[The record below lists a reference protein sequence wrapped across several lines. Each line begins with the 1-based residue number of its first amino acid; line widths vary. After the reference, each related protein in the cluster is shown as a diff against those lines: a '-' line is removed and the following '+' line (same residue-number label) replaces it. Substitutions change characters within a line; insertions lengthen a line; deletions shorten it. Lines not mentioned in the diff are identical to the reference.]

1 MSSSAIKQF
10 QLKFPPMPP
19 RPFYAAQ
26 HNGDFVGI
34 YGIVYFL
41 LFFGVAASAF
51 QLHGIPTTLA
61 VAIIGIFGFWGPT
74 NKTYRKLFFG
84 DRSLSKTRVAI
95 GALANVVVVMIVTDF
110 RLSVLQYLVLVLAC
124 GALYFDF
131 VRKQDAS

>member
-1 MSSSAIKQF
+1 
-10 QLKFPPMPP
+10 MPP

-26 HNGDFVGI
+26 HNGDFVSIFGL
-34 YGIVYFL
+34 VYFL
-41 LFFGVAASAF
+41 LFFGVATSAF
-51 QLHGIPTTLA
+51 QAHGMPTTLA

-74 NKTYRKLFFG
+74 NKTYRKVFFG
-84 DRSLSKTRVAI
+84 DRALSKTRVAI

-110 RLSVLQYLVLVLAC
+110 RLSVLQYLVLALAC